1 MTPAP
6 PAVIEE
12 EVDEVSEEL
21 MLRAEPFF
29 EELEQLGEMG
39 LVDLEKNVL
48 ALEATRGNVE
58 QALARITGVA

>member
-1 MTPAP
+1 M
-6 PAVIEE
+6 
-12 EVDEVSEEL
+12 DEVSEEL